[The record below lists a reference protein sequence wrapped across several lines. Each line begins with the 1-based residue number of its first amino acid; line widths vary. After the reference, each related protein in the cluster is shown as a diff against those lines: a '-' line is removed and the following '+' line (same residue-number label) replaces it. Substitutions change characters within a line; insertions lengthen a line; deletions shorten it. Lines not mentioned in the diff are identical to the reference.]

1 MRPAL
6 RADARP
12 RDVWAWAMYDFANS
26 GYTTVVVTALFN
38 AYFVA
43 VVAGGA
49 SWATLAWT
57 GALAVSYLA
66 ILVTAPVVG
75 AYADRRAAKKRLLA
89 LSTAGC
95 VLFTA
100 LLYFAQPDAL
110 WLAVACLILS
120 NFFFGTGE
128 NLIAAFLSELARGRG
143 MGRVSGW
150 GLGYLGGLFSLGLCL
165 AWITSAENLGQG
177 ATDYVPVAMLITA
190 AVFALASLP
199 TLLLLPERAVPHS
212 TPPRGYVL
220 DAWREVAHTLRSAA
234 LFPDL
239 SRFLLASIFYQAGVN
254 VVIALAAIYAT
265 QAMSFTTQQTL
276 LLILAVNVA
285 AAVGAFLFGH
295 LQDRLGSVRAIAF
308 VLGGW
313 LVTIGLAAGAQT
325 PAPFWAAAT
334 LAGLCLGAS
343 QSGGRAL
350 VGLLSPPSR
359 RAEFFGFWGLAMKLS
374 AILGPLS
381 YGLVT
386 WATDGDHRRAL
397 WATGLFFLVG
407 LALLAG
413 VRAGRGRRAAL
424 RAERVSC
431 RGIRVY
437 RDDRLLT

>member
-1 MRPAL
+1 MKPAL
-6 RADARP
+6 SAEARP
-12 RDVWAWAMYDFANS
+12 RHVWAWSMYDFANS

-43 VVAGGA
+43 VIAGNA
-49 SWATLAWT
+49 PWATLAWT

-66 ILVTAPVVG
+66 ILATAPVVG
-75 AYADRRAAKKRLLA
+75 AYADLRAAKKRLLA
-89 LSTAGC
+89 ISTAGC

-100 LLYFAQPDAL
+100 LLYFAQPGSL
-110 WLAVACLILS
+110 WLAVACLVLS

-128 NLIAAFLSELARGRG
+128 NLVSAFLPELARGRG

-150 GLGYLGGLFSLGLCL
+150 GLGYLGGLFTLGLRL
-165 AWITSAENLGQG
+165 AWIAWAEGRGLG

-199 TLLLLPERAVPHS
+199 TLLMPERAA
-212 TPPRGYVL
+212 PRPGRAT
-220 DAWREVAHTLRSAA
+220 DAWREVARTLRAA
-234 LFPDL
+234 AQFPDL
-239 SRFLLASIFYQAGVN
+239 SRFLLASVFYQAGVN

-265 QAMSFTTQQTL
+265 QAMGFTMQQTL

-285 AAVGAFLFGH
+285 AAAGAFLFGH
-295 LQDRLGSVRAIAF
+295 LQDRCGPVRAIAF
-308 VLGGW
+308 VLLGW
-313 LVTIGLAAGAQT
+313 LLTIAVAAGAHT
-325 PAPFWAAAT
+325 PAPFWAAAH

-386 WATDGDHRRAL
+386 WASGGDHRQAL
-397 WATGLFFLVG
+397 WTTGLFFLIG

-413 VRAGRGRRAAL
+413 VRAARGRRAAL
-424 RAERVSC
+424 HAERAIAKESP
-431 RGIRVY
+431 
-437 RDDRLLT
+437 

>member
-1 MRPAL
+1 MRSAL
-6 RADARP
+6 RTEARP

-57 GALAVSYLA
+57 GALAISYLA
-66 ILVTAPVVG
+66 IIVTAPVVG
-75 AYADRRAAKKRLLA
+75 AYADRCAAKKRLLVF
-89 LSTAGC
+89 STAGC

-128 NLIAAFLSELARGRG
+128 NLIAAFLPELARSRG
-143 MGRVSGW
+143 MGRVSGWGW

-165 AWITSAENLGQG
+165 AWIAWAEGQG
-177 ATDYVPVAMLITA
+177 HGASVYVPVAMLITA

-199 TLLLLPERAVPHS
+199 TLLLLPERAVPRAA
-212 TPPRGYVL
+212 PPRGYL
-220 DAWREVAHTLRSAA
+220 LGAWREVAHTLRAA
-234 LFPDL
+234 TQFPDL

-254 VVIALAAIYAT
+254 VVITLAAIYAT
-265 QAMSFTTQQTL
+265 EAMGFTTQQTL

-285 AAVGAFLFGH
+285 AALGALLFGY
-295 LQDRLGSVRAIAF
+295 LQDRFGPVRTIAF
-308 VLGGW
+308 VLLAW
-313 LVTIGLAAGAQT
+313 LATIMLAASAQT
-325 PAPFWAAAT
+325 PAPFWTAAT

-381 YGLVT
+381 YGFVT
-386 WATDGDHRRAL
+386 WATGGDHRLAL
-397 WATGLFFLVG
+397 WATGLFFLIG
-407 LALLAG
+407 LALLSG
-413 VRAGRGRRAAL
+413 VSAGRGRRAAL
-424 RAERVSC
+424 RAERVFAKES
-431 RGIRVY
+431 
-437 RDDRLLT
+437 T